1 MRGNRNSDLLGS
13 SASRRESRDAVE
25 NQKDTLFEQ
34 EYYGRGA
41 GVGFSGEQDDQ
52 VQAAPAGIERPS
64 GKRRMSYAE
73 ARAARLSES
82 GEPEQAAPKEENAGD
97 DYHGLPLRYHPQ
109 TEGFIPEVR
118 NMRERLR
125 SKGTGEP
132 SRQRDI
138 YEEPDYV
145 EEEMTPPSSRGQYM
159 QAPQEDDYQPMP
171 QRREEPSYYYD
182 DDNRGG
188 MDAEDEYDRPG
199 RSGRYEARQ
208 EERRGGRR
216 GAGQPRNENSL
227 MLGRAARENVAVPQ
241 SQVSDGVICP
251 KCHAVNPEG
260 ARFCN
265 GCGSNLTAAEGKRG
279 YARRRVPEAEAAYE
293 SRKQQVIA
301 VYSPKG
307 GVGKSTVTKELAYM
321 FANSADVNGHE
332 IRVIVVDVDLDM
344 PDVSTL
350 FRVVP
355 RPNMADWT
363 RDIEADREAGRA
375 LRYEPDEIKKN
386 YVVKVAPNL
395 DVLCGTENLT
405 EAKMITAGHLK
416 TMITALQR
424 CDYDIIML
432 DCANGVNVN
441 TMRPLFMA
449 NQILWIATMDRTTLE
464 ETTRAFNALRQQSL
478 DMSKIK
484 VILNTVP
491 KKEKEKQFNK
501 QDIEGFIT
509 APIMDGIPYTKD
521 SRLANNAQEALV
533 LGNPTEFT
541 KAVRR
546 IGNALYPLQDEE
558 EKFGLFSRFF
568 GRRKG

>member
-216 GAGQPRNENSL
+216 G
-227 MLGRAARENVAVPQ
+227 GR
-241 SQVSDGVICP
+241 
-251 KCHAVNPEG
+251 
-260 ARFCN
+260 
-265 GCGSNLTAAEGKRG
+265 
-279 YARRRVPEAEAAYE
+279 
-293 SRKQQVIA
+293 
-301 VYSPKG
+301 
-307 GVGKSTVTKELAYM
+307 
-321 FANSADVNGHE
+321 
-332 IRVIVVDVDLDM
+332 
-344 PDVSTL
+344 
-350 FRVVP
+350 
-355 RPNMADWT
+355 
-363 RDIEADREAGRA
+363 
-375 LRYEPDEIKKN
+375 
-386 YVVKVAPNL
+386 
-395 DVLCGTENLT
+395 
-405 EAKMITAGHLK
+405 
-416 TMITALQR
+416 
-424 CDYDIIML
+424 
-432 DCANGVNVN
+432 
-441 TMRPLFMA
+441 
-449 NQILWIATMDRTTLE
+449 
-464 ETTRAFNALRQQSL
+464 
-478 DMSKIK
+478 
-484 VILNTVP
+484 
-491 KKEKEKQFNK
+491 
-501 QDIEGFIT
+501 
-509 APIMDGIPYTKD
+509 
-521 SRLANNAQEALV
+521 
-533 LGNPTEFT
+533 
-541 KAVRR
+541 
-546 IGNALYPLQDEE
+546 
-558 EKFGLFSRFF
+558 
-568 GRRKG
+568 